1 MQRTPNEGYL
11 SGRPPPWAIFAPMSQ
26 AATAETPLMKQ
37 YMRIKGQYPDAL
49 LLFRVGDFYET
60 FMQDAVTTAAV
71 LGITLT
77 RRNNG
82 SSDMELAGFPYH
94 ALDNYLPKLVR
105 AGHRVAICDQL
116 EDPKQAKTIVKR
128 GVTEVATPGV
138 SFSDGVVD
146 GRSNNWL
153 AALCNGGD
161 RFGAAFLDITTG
173 EFMAGEGDAATMAKT
188 LESFAPSELLY
199 PRGGTHPFVE
209 DEARQRCGFALEP
222 WAFTDDFAR
231 ERLLRQF
238 GTASLKGFGIAD
250 LQLAQRAAGAV
261 LHYLGETRHDRL
273 GHIGRIAKL
282 ATDAQVW
289 LDRFTVRN
297 LELVAPVNEG
307 GRTLLAAMDHCATPM
322 GSRLL
327 KRWLLAPLVDR
338 PAIDQRLD
346 LVEALVKE
354 SALREQVGEDL
365 KAVGDLE
372 RLAAKAAVGRVNPRE
387 LLQMAVAL
395 RAADR
400 LRTALVQAGG
410 VLEQASTSWQ
420 VPLAAAVSIE
430 NGIEPEAPV
439 NVQKGG
445 VVRSGTNADL
455 DELRHI
461 TTHAKDL
468 LLEVQRREAENTGIA
483 SLKVGYNNVFGYYL
497 EVRHTHR
504 DKVPAEWVR
513 RQTLTGAER
522 YITDEL
528 KALEERILSAEE
540 RILALE
546 AQLYEALVQE
556 VCSHMVAL
564 QALAAHVARLD
575 VLRGFALNAAAW
587 HYARPVLNDG
597 AMLRIRDGRHPVIEQ
612 QLPPGEPYVAN
623 DLTLDPD
630 QAQLLVI
637 TGPNMSG
644 KSALLRQTAL
654 IVLMAQCGSFVP
666 AREADIG
673 LVDRVFTRVGA
684 SDNLSTGES
693 TFMVEMNET
702 ASILNNLSARSLL
715 LMDEIGRGTSTYDG
729 ISIAWSIAEYLHEHP
744 LRPKTLFATHY
755 HELND
760 MAEAFPRI
768 RNANVA
774 VREAGGQVHFLRK
787 LVPGGS
793 DRSFGIHVARM
804 AGMPRQVVERAER
817 VLHHLEQAH
826 AGNLGEEVP
835 AEIGNPKLA
844 PAPVAGLGREPQ
856 LSFFQLDDPALESIR
871 EELAEVDINNL
882 TPVEALMKLS
892 EIKRK
897 AGAGKAKLRKA

>member
-1 MQRTPNEGYL
+1 
-11 SGRPPPWAIFAPMSQ
+11 
-26 AATAETPLMKQ
+26 MKQ

-60 FMQDAVTTAAV
+60 FMEDAITAAAV

-77 RRNNG
+77 KRNNG
-82 SSDMELAGFPYH
+82 SSDIELAGFPHH

-116 EDPKQAKTIVKR
+116 EDPKQTKTLVKR

-138 SFSDGVVD
+138 SFAEGVVE

-153 AALCNGGD
+153 AAICGEGE
-161 RFGAAFLDITTG
+161 RFGIAFIDITTG
-173 EFMAGEGDAATMAKT
+173 EFLAGEGDRAATAKA
-188 LESFAPSELLY
+188 LEGHAPSELLY
-199 PRGGTHPFVE
+199 PRGAAPGLIGE
-209 DEARQRCGFALEP
+209 EAGRWRGFALEP

-238 GTASLKGFGIAD
+238 GTAGLKGFGIEE
-250 LQLAQRAAGAV
+250 LRLAQRAAGAV

-273 GHIGRIAKL
+273 GHVGKIAKL
-282 ATDAQVW
+282 ANDGQVW

-297 LELVAPVNEG
+297 LELSAPVNEG
-307 GRTLLAAMDHCATPM
+307 GRTLLSTMDRCETPM
-322 GSRLL
+322 GARLL
-327 KRWLLAPLVDR
+327 RRWLLAPLAR
-338 PAIDQRLD
+338 RKAIEERHDH
-346 LVEALVKE
+346 VEALL
-354 SALREQVGEDL
+354 ADAPLREALGPDL
-365 KAVGDLE
+365 AAVGDLE
-372 RLAAKAAVGRVNPRE
+372 RLAAKAAVGRINPRE
-387 LLQMAVAL
+387 LLQVARAL
-395 RAADR
+395 RAGER
-400 LRTALVQAGG
+400 LHRALEQAGG
-410 VLEQASTSWQ
+410 ILAATAATWQ
-420 VPLAAAVSIE
+420 VPTEAARLIE
-430 NGIEPEAPV
+430 DGIEPETPV

-445 VVRSGTNADL
+445 VLRAGVDAEL
-455 DELRHI
+455 DELRHV
-461 TTHAKDL
+461 TTHAKEL
-468 LLEVQRREAENTGIA
+468 LMQVQHREVERTGIS
-483 SLKVGYNNVFGYYL
+483 SLKVGFNNVFGYYL

-513 RQTLTGAER
+513 KQTLTGAER

-540 RILALE
+540 RIQALE
-546 AQLYEALVQE
+546 ERLYGELVQQA
-556 VCSHMVAL
+556 CTHMARL
-564 QALAAHVARLD
+564 QALAGAVAQLD

-587 HYARPVLNDG
+587 NYARPHMNDS
-597 AMLRIRDGRHPVIEQ
+597 MVLRITAGRHPVIEQ
-612 QLPPGEPYVAN
+612 QLPPGEDYVAN
-623 DLTLDPD
+623 DLVLDPD
-630 QAQLLVI
+630 EAQLLVI

-654 IVLMAQCGSFVP
+654 IVLMAQAGSFVP

-684 SDNLSTGES
+684 SDNLTTGES

-702 ASILNNLSARSLL
+702 ASILNNLSGRSLL

-729 ISIAWSIAEYLHEHP
+729 ISIAWSIAEFLHEHP

-760 MAEAFPRI
+760 MAETFPRI

-774 VREAGGQVHFLRK
+774 VREADGKVLFLRK

-804 AGMPRQVVERAER
+804 AGMPRQVVDRAEK
-817 VLHHLEQAH
+817 VLKHLERAH
-826 AGNLGEEVP
+826 AGDLGGELP
-835 AEIGNPKLA
+835 AEHADNRA
-844 PAPVAGLGREPQ
+844 PQVSRPDTAHLGREPQ
-856 LSFFQLDDPALESIR
+856 LSFFQLDDPALEGIR
-871 EELAEVDINNL
+871 DQLEAVDIDHL
-882 TPVEALMKLS
+882 TPVEALMKLG
-892 EIKRK
+892 EIKRM
-897 AGAGKAKLRKA
+897 AGAGRAKLKKA

>member
-1 MQRTPNEGYL
+1 MR
-11 SGRPPPWAIFAPMSQ
+11 
-26 AATAETPLMKQ
+26 Q
-37 YMRIKGQYPDAL
+37 YQRIKGQYPDAI

-60 FMQDAVTTAAV
+60 FLQDAVTASTV

-77 RRNNG
+77 KRNNG
-82 SSDMELAGFPYH
+82 TGEIELAGFPYH

-116 EDPKQAKTIVKR
+116 EDPKATKTIVKR

-153 AALCNGGD
+153 GALCGEGE
-161 RFGAAFLDITTG
+161 RFGAAFMDVTTG
-173 EFMAGEGDAATMAKT
+173 EFLAGEGDRMVMAKMI
-188 LESFAPSELLY
+188 AGHGPSELLV
-199 PRGGTHPFVE
+199 PRGAKQAFIGE
-209 DEARQRCGFALEP
+209 EAERWHGFALEP

-238 GTASLKGFGIAD
+238 NTAGLKGFGIED
-250 LQLAQRAAGAV
+250 LPLAQRAAGAV
-261 LHYLGETRHDRL
+261 LHYLGETHHDRL
-273 GHIGRIAKL
+273 GHVRRIARI
-282 ATDAQVW
+282 ADGGHVW

-297 LELVAPVNEG
+297 LELVSPVNGG
-307 GRTLLAAMDHCATPM
+307 GRTLLAAMDHCETPM
-322 GSRLL
+322 GARLL
-327 KRWLLAPLVDR
+327 RRWLLSPLVDQK
-338 PAIDQRLD
+338 AIEARLD
-346 LVEALVKE
+346 RVQALVTD
-354 SALREQVGEDL
+354 SALRDALHEDL
-365 KAVGDLE
+365 RTVGDLE
-372 RLAAKAAVGRVNPRE
+372 RLVAKAAVGRINPRE
-387 LLQMAVAL
+387 LLQVDRAI
-395 RAADR
+395 RAAENIRQHLANSKSVLATDAEQWKVS
-400 LRTALVQAGG
+400 LALADDIR
-410 VLEQASTSWQ
+410 AS
-420 VPLAAAVSIE
+420 
-430 NGIEPEAPV
+430 IEPEAPV

-445 VVRSGTNADL
+445 VLRTGVDADL
-455 DELRHI
+455 DELRHV
-461 TTHAKDL
+461 TTHAKEL
-468 LLEVQRREAENTGIA
+468 LLEVQKRETERTGIS

-504 DKVPAEWVR
+504 DKVPPEWVR
-513 RQTLTGAER
+513 KQTLTGAER

-546 AQLYEALVQE
+546 MELYGRVVAR
-556 VCSHMVAL
+556 VCVEINAL
-564 QALAAHVARLD
+564 QQVAAHIAALD
-575 VLRGFALNAAAW
+575 VLRGFAINAAAW
-587 HYARPVLNDG
+587 RYARPNITENAL
-597 AMLRIRDGRHPVIEQ
+597 LRIRDGRHPVIEQ

-623 DLTLDPD
+623 DLTLDPEN
-630 QAQLLVI
+630 AQLLVV

-673 LVDRVFTRVGA
+673 IVDRVFTRVGA

-715 LMDEIGRGTSTYDG
+715 LLDEIGRGTSTYDG
-729 ISIAWSIAEYLHEHP
+729 ISIAWSIAEFLHEHP

-760 MAEAFPRI
+760 MAETFPRI

-774 VREAGGQVHFLRK
+774 VREADGKVLFLRK
-787 LVPGGS
+787 LVPGGC

-804 AGMPRQVVERAER
+804 AGMPPQVVERADL
-817 VLHHLEQAH
+817 VQQNLEKTH
-826 AGNLGEEVP
+826 AGKLGEETSTP
-835 AEIGNPKLA
+835 EGAA
-844 PAPVAGLGREPQ
+844 PIRANKPDTARLGREPQ
-856 LSFFQLDDPALESIR
+856 LSIFQLDDPALEGIR
-871 EELAEVDINNL
+871 DQLDAIDINTL
-882 TPVEALMKLS
+882 TPVEALMKLN
-892 EIKRK
+892 EIKRM

>member
-1 MQRTPNEGYL
+1 
-11 SGRPPPWAIFAPMSQ
+11 
-26 AATAETPLMKQ
+26 MKQ
-37 YMRIKGQYPDAL
+37 YMRIKAQHPDAL

-60 FMQDAVTTAAV
+60 FLQDAVTTAAV

-105 AGHRVAICDQL
+105 AGHRVAVCDQL
-116 EDPKQAKTIVKR
+116 EDPKLAKTIVKR

-153 AALCNGGD
+153 AALCGEGD
-161 RFGAAFLDITTG
+161 RYGTAFLDITTG
-173 EFMAGEGDAATMAKT
+173 EFLAGEGDAGTVAKA
-188 LESFAPSELLY
+188 LERHGPSELL
-199 PRGGTHPFVE
+199 HPKG
-209 DEARQRCGFALEP
+209 ARQELVLEAASRWRGYALEP
-222 WAFTDDFAR
+222 WAFTDDFAQD
-231 ERLLRQF
+231 RLLRQF
-238 GTASLKGFGIAD
+238 GTNSMKGFGLD
-250 LQLAQRAAGAV
+250 GLRLAHRAAGAI

-273 GHIGRIAKL
+273 GHISGIAKW
-282 ATDAQVW
+282 ADEGQVW

-297 LELVAPVNEG
+297 LELVAPVNDG
-307 GRTLLAAMDHCATPM
+307 GRTLLAAMDRCETPM
-322 GSRLL
+322 GARLL
-327 KRWLLAPLVDR
+327 KRWLLAPLVDLA
-338 PAIDQRLD
+338 AIGQRLD
-346 LVEALVKE
+346 QVQAMHEQGDLRGAL
-354 SALREQVGEDL
+354 GPDL
-365 KAVGDLE
+365 ATVGDLE
-372 RLAAKAAVGRVNPRE
+372 RLVAKAAVGRINPRE
-387 LLQMAVAL
+387 LLQLARSLHAAERLQAAL
-395 RAADR
+395 A
-400 LRTALVQAGG
+400 TAGG
-410 VLEQASTSWQ
+410 TLAATAASWQ
-420 VPLAAAVSIE
+420 VPVAIAAHIVQR
-430 NGIEPEAPV
+430 IEPESPV
-439 NVQKGG
+439 ILQKGG
-445 VVRSGTNADL
+445 VVRSGVDADL

-461 TTHAKDL
+461 TTHAKEL
-468 LLEVQRREAENTGIA
+468 LMGVQQREAANTGIS

-513 RQTLTGAER
+513 KQTLTGAER

-540 RILALE
+540 RILVLE
-546 AQLYEALVQE
+546 EQLYGRVVEHVCQGMEALQR
-556 VCSHMVAL
+556 
-564 QALAAHVARLD
+564 LAAAVARVD
-575 VLRGFALNAAAW
+575 VLRGFAMQAAQW
-587 HYARPVLNDG
+587 NYARPVIHAGNT
-597 AMLRIRDGRHPVIEQ
+597 LRIRDGRHPVIEQ
-612 QLPPGEPYVAN
+612 QLPPGETYVAN

-702 ASILNNLSARSLL
+702 AGILNNLSARSLL

-760 MAEAFPRI
+760 MAETYPRI

-774 VREAGGQVHFLRK
+774 VREADGKVHFLRK

-826 AGNLGEEVP
+826 AGNLGEEASNETNGP
-835 AEIGNPKLA
+835 QAA
-844 PAPVAGLGREPQ
+844 RAPVAGLGREPQ
-856 LSFFQLDDPALESIR
+856 LSFFQLDDPALEAIR

>member
-1 MQRTPNEGYL
+1 MTKASP
-11 SGRPPPWAIFAPMSQ
+11 
-26 AATAETPLMKQ
+26 AETPLMKQ
-37 YMRIKGQYPDAL
+37 YMHIKGQHPDAL

-60 FMQDAVTTAAV
+60 FLQDAVTTAAV

-77 RRNNG
+77 KRNNG
-82 SSDMELAGFPYH
+82 AGEIELAGFPFH

-116 EDPKQAKTIVKR
+116 EDPKTAKTIVKR

-138 SFSDGVVD
+138 SFSEGVVD

-153 AALCNGGD
+153 AAVCGEGE
-161 RFGAAFLDITTG
+161 RFGLAFLDITTG
-173 EFMAGEGDAATMAKT
+173 EFLAGEGDQAAMAKA
-188 LESFAPSELLY
+188 LETHGPSELLY
-199 PRGGTHPFVE
+199 ARGAKQEFIAG
-209 DEARQRCGFALEP
+209 AASRWNSFALEP

-238 GTASLKGFGIAD
+238 NTAGLKGFGIEE
-250 LQLAQRAAGAV
+250 LPLAQRAAGAI
-261 LHYLGETRHDRL
+261 LHYLGETQHDRL
-273 GHIGRIAKL
+273 GHISRIAKL
-282 ATDAQVW
+282 AQEGQMW

-307 GRTLLAAMDHCATPM
+307 GRTLLGAMDRCATPM
-322 GSRLL
+322 GARLL
-327 KRWLLAPLVDR
+327 KRWLLAPLVEQT
-338 PAIDQRLD
+338 AIGARLD
-346 LVEALVKE
+346 QVQAFVDAP
-354 SALREQVGEDL
+354 ALREAIGPDL
-365 KAVGDLE
+365 SAVGDLE
-372 RLAAKAAVGRVNPRE
+372 RLAAKAAVGRINPRE
-387 LLQMAVAL
+387 LLQLARAL
-395 RAADR
+395 RAAGQV
-400 LRTALVQAGG
+400 RTALTQAGS
-410 VLEQASTSWQ
+410 VLAATAQGWK
-420 VPLAAAVSIE
+420 VPLDLATHIE
-430 NGIEPEAPV
+430 ASIEPETPV

-445 VVRSGTNADL
+445 VLRTGVDADL
-455 DELRHI
+455 DELRHV
-461 TTHAKDL
+461 TTHAKEL
-468 LLEVQRREAENTGIA
+468 LMGVQQREAANTGIS

-513 RQTLTGAER
+513 KQTLTGAER

-546 AQLYEALVQE
+546 VQLYEKVVQE
-556 VCSHMVAL
+556 VCTEINPL
-564 QALAAHVARLD
+564 QALSAAVARLD
-575 VLRGFALNAAAW
+575 VLRGFALQAAQW
-587 HYARPVLNDG
+587 NYARPQINEDRV
-597 AMLRIRDGRHPVIEQ
+597 LRIRYGRHPVIEQ
-612 QLPPGEPYVAN
+612 QLPPGESYVAN
-623 DLTLDPD
+623 DLTLDPE

-666 AREADIG
+666 AREAHIG

-684 SDNLSTGES
+684 SDNLTTGES

-729 ISIAWSIAEYLHEHP
+729 ISIAWSIAEFLHEHP

-760 MAEAFPRI
+760 MAETFPRI

-774 VREAGGQVHFLRK
+774 VREADGKVLFLRK

-793 DRSFGIHVARM
+793 DRSFGIHVARI
-804 AGMPRQVVERAER
+804 AGMPRPVVERAER
-817 VLHHLEQAH
+817 VLKHLEQAH
-826 AGNLGEEVP
+826 AGNLGEDAVP
-835 AEIGNPKLA
+835 EQGPKA
-844 PAPVAGLGREPQ
+844 APVPLAGLGREPQ
-856 LSFFQLDDPALESIR
+856 LSFFQLDDPALEAIR
-871 EELAEVDINNL
+871 DELQEVDINNL

-892 EIKRK
+892 EIKRM
-897 AGAGKAKLRKA
+897 AGAGKAKLKKA

>member
-1 MQRTPNEGYL
+1 
-11 SGRPPPWAIFAPMSQ
+11 MSQ
-26 AATAETPLMKQ
+26 ASPAETPLMKQ

-60 FMQDAVTTAAV
+60 FLQDAITTAAV

-82 SSDMELAGFPYH
+82 SSDMELAGFPHH

-153 AALCNGGD
+153 AALCGEGE
-161 RFGAAFLDITTG
+161 RLGAAFLDITTG
-173 EFMAGEGDAATMAKT
+173 EFLTGEGNAATMAKT
-188 LESFAPSELLY
+188 LESFGPSELLY
-199 PRGGTHPFVE
+199 PRGGKHAFVDE
-209 DEARQRCGFALEP
+209 EARQRRGFALEP
-222 WAFTDDFAR
+222 WAFTDDFAQ

-250 LQLAQRAAGAV
+250 LKLAQRAAGAV

-282 ATDAQVW
+282 ATDGQVW

-307 GRTLLAAMDHCATPM
+307 GRTLLAAMDRCETPM
-322 GSRLL
+322 GARLL

-346 LVEALVKE
+346 LVEALVE
-354 SALREQVGEDL
+354 ASALREHLHEDL

-387 LLQMAVAL
+387 LLQMAGAL

-410 VLEQASTSWQ
+410 VLERAGAGWR
-420 VPLAAAVSIE
+420 VPLAAAGCIE
-430 NGIEPEAPV
+430 QGIEPQAPV

-445 VVRSGTNADL
+445 VVRAGTNTDL

-468 LLEVQRREAENTGIA
+468 LLEVQRREAANTGIA

-513 RQTLTGAER
+513 KQTLTGAER

-546 AQLYEALVQE
+546 AQLFEALVQE
-556 VCSHMVAL
+556 VCGHLVPL
-564 QALAAHVARLD
+564 QSLATDVARLD
-575 VLRGFALNAAAW
+575 VLRGFALNAATW
-587 HYARPVLNDG
+587 HYARPVVNDG
-597 AMLRIRDGRHPVIEQ
+597 AQLRIREGRHPVIEQ

-623 DLTLDPD
+623 DLTLDPGN
-630 QAQLLVI
+630 AQLLVI

-755 HELND
+755 HEMND
-760 MAEAFPRI
+760 MAETFPRI

-826 AGNLGEEVP
+826 AGNLGEEAP
-835 AEIGNPKLA
+835 AQSSSPKLA
-844 PAPVAGLGREPQ
+844 PAPVAGLGRGPQ
-856 LSFFQLDDPALESIR
+856 LSFFQLDDPALEAIR

-897 AGAGKAKLRKA
+897 AGAGKAKMHKA

>member
-1 MQRTPNEGYL
+1 MTKASP
-11 SGRPPPWAIFAPMSQ
+11 
-26 AATAETPLMKQ
+26 AETPLMKQ

-60 FMQDAVTTAAV
+60 FLQDAVTTAAV

-77 RRNNG
+77 KRNNG
-82 SSDMELAGFPYH
+82 TSDIELAGFPFH

-116 EDPKQAKTIVKR
+116 EDPKLAKTIVKR

-138 SFSDGVVD
+138 SFSEGVVD
-146 GRSNNWL
+146 GRRNNWL
-153 AALCNGGD
+153 AAVCGEGE
-161 RFGAAFLDITTG
+161 RFGTAFLDITTG
-173 EFMAGEGDAATMAKT
+173 EFLAGEGDRTAMAKA
-188 LESFAPSELLY
+188 LEGHDPGELLY
-199 PRGGTHPFVE
+199 PRGAKQE
-209 DEARQRCGFALEP
+209 LIAESAARWRGFAMEP

-231 ERLLRQF
+231 ERLLNHF
-238 GTASLKGFGIAD
+238 GTTGLKGFGIEG
-250 LQLAQRAAGAV
+250 LSLAQRAAGAV

-273 GHIGRIAKL
+273 GHVNRIAKL
-282 ATDAQVW
+282 ADEGQVW

-307 GRTLLAAMDHCATPM
+307 GRTLLGAMDRCTTAM
-322 GSRLL
+322 GARLL
-327 KRWLLAPLVDR
+327 RRWLLAPLVEQA
-338 PAIDQRLD
+338 AIEARLD
-346 LVEALVKE
+346 RVQALVANT
-354 SALREQVGEDL
+354 ALREALEADL
-365 KAVGDLE
+365 SAVGDLE
-372 RLAAKAAVGRVNPRE
+372 RLSAKAAVGRINPRE
-387 LLQMAVAL
+387 LLQLARAL
-395 RAADR
+395 RAAAR
-400 LRTALVQAGG
+400 LREALCGQPGIWADTAA
-410 VLEQASTSWQ
+410 EWQ
-420 VPLAAAVSIE
+420 VPGELAAHLEAS
-430 NGIEPEAPV
+430 IEPETPV

-445 VVRSGTNADL
+445 VIRAGADADL

-461 TTHAKDL
+461 TGHAKEL
-468 LLEVQRREAENTGIA
+468 LMDVQRREAERTGIT

-513 RQTLTGAER
+513 KQTLTGAER

-528 KALEERILSAEE
+528 KALEEKILSAEE

-546 AQLYEALVQE
+546 SQLFGQVVER
-556 VCSHMVAL
+556 VCAHIAAL
-564 QALAAHVARLD
+564 QQLSAAIARLD
-575 VLRGFALNAAAW
+575 VLRGFAVNAAAW
-587 HYARPVLNDG
+587 NYARPSINAG

-612 QLPPGEPYVAN
+612 QLPPGEAYVPN
-623 DLTLDPD
+623 DLTLDPE

-654 IVLMAQCGSFVP
+654 IVLMAQAGSFVP
-666 AREADIG
+666 AREAEIG
-673 LVDRVFTRVGA
+673 IVDRIFTRVGA
-684 SDNLSTGES
+684 SDNLATGES

-760 MAEAFPRI
+760 MAESFPRI

-774 VREAGGQVHFLRK
+774 VREADGKVLFLRK

-804 AGMPRQVVERAER
+804 AGMPKAVVERAGK
-817 VLHHLEQAH
+817 VLHHLERTH
-826 AGNLGEEVP
+826 AGALEEDGAEAAKVP
-835 AEIGNPKLA
+835 ARKAQADLA
-844 PAPVAGLGREPQ
+844 ALGREPQ
-856 LSFFQLDDPALESIR
+856 LSFFQLDDPALEGIR
-871 EELAEVDINNL
+871 EELESVDINNL
-882 TPVEALMKLS
+882 TPVEALMKLN
-892 EIKRK
+892 EIKRM
-897 AGAGKAKLRKA
+897 AGGGKARLKKV

>member
-1 MQRTPNEGYL
+1 MAKA
-11 SGRPPPWAIFAPMSQ
+11 PP
-26 AATAETPLMKQ
+26 TETPLMKQ
-37 YMRIKGQYPDAL
+37 YLRIKGQYPDAL

-77 RRNNG
+77 KRNNG
-82 SSDMELAGFPYH
+82 GSDIELAGFPHH

-105 AGHRVAICDQL
+105 AGHRVAVCDQL
-116 EDPKQAKTIVKR
+116 EDPKLAKGVVKR
-128 GVTEVATPGV
+128 GVTEVSTPGAT
-138 SFSDGVVD
+138 FAEGVVD

-153 AALCNGGD
+153 AAVCGEGD
-161 RFGAAFLDITTG
+161 CYGVAFLDVTTG
-173 EFMAGEGDAATMAKT
+173 EFLAGEGDRAAMGKAI
-188 LESFAPSELLY
+188 ESHAPSELLY
-199 PRGGTHPFVE
+199 PRGAKQPFIAE
-209 DEARQRCGFALEP
+209 EAGRWHGYALEQ

-238 GTASLKGFGIAD
+238 DTAGLKGFGIEG
-250 LQLAQRAAGAV
+250 LSLAQRAAGAV
-261 LHYLGETRHDRL
+261 LHYLGETHHDRL
-273 GHIGRIAKL
+273 GHVTRIGKL
-282 ATDAQVW
+282 AVEGQVW

-307 GRTLLAAMDHCATPM
+307 GRTLLATMDRCATPM
-322 GSRLL
+322 GARLL
-327 KRWLLAPLVDR
+327 RRWLLAPLVQAG
-338 PAIDQRLD
+338 AINGRLD
-346 LVEALVKE
+346 QVEALVKDA
-354 SALREQVGEDL
+354 ALREGLQADL
-365 KAVGDLE
+365 GTVGDLE
-372 RLAAKAAVGRVNPRE
+372 RLVAKAAVGRINPRE
-387 LLQMAVAL
+387 LLQLAAAL
-395 RAADR
+395 RAAESLR
-400 LRTALVQAGG
+400 LSLLAKEGPWQATAQAW
-410 VLEQASTSWQ
+410 E
-420 VPLAAAVSIE
+420 VPLATAEHIE
-430 NGIEPEAPV
+430 AGIEPETPV
-439 NVQKGG
+439 TLQKGG
-445 VVRSGTNADL
+445 VIRSGSNADL

-461 TTHAKDL
+461 TTHAKEL
-468 LLEVQRREAENTGIA
+468 LLGVQQHEAERTGIT

-513 RQTLTGAER
+513 KQTLTGAER

-546 AQLYEALVQE
+546 AKLYGAVVQE
-556 VCSHMVAL
+556 VCTHIGAL
-564 QALAAHVARLD
+564 QRVAAAVAQLD
-575 VLRGFALNAAAW
+575 VLRGFALNAVAW
-587 HYARPVLNDG
+587 KYARPSINESAV
-597 AMLRIRDGRHPVIEQ
+597 LRIRDGRHAVIEQ
-612 QLPPGEPYVAN
+612 QLPPGEEYVAN
-623 DLTLDPD
+623 DLTLDPE

-673 LVDRVFTRVGA
+673 IVDRVFTRVGA
-684 SDNLSTGES
+684 SDNLTTGES

-729 ISIAWSIAEYLHEHP
+729 ISIAWSIAEFLHEHP

-760 MAEAFPRI
+760 MAESFPRI

-774 VREAGGQVHFLRK
+774 VREADGKVLFLRK
-787 LVPGGS
+787 LVPGGT

-804 AGMPRQVVERAER
+804 AGMPKAVVERAEK
-817 VLHHLEQAH
+817 VLRHLEATH
-826 AGNLGEEVP
+826 TGDLGGEE
-835 AEIGNPKLA
+835 AGQPKA
-844 PAPVAGLGREPQ
+844 VQADMGGLGREPQ
-856 LSFFQLDDPALESIR
+856 LSFFQLDDPALEGIR
-871 EELAEVDINNL
+871 EELEAIDINGL
-882 TPVEALMKLS
+882 TPVEALMKLN
-892 EIKRK
+892 EIKRMV
-897 AGAGKAKLRKA
+897 GAGKARLRKV

>member
-1 MQRTPNEGYL
+1 MNRYF
-11 SGRPPPWAIFAPMSQ
+11 SGCPDRIHIFLAMPKDP
-26 AATAETPLMKQ
+26 TAETPLMRQ
-37 YMRIKGQYPDAL
+37 YQRIKGQYPDAI

-60 FMQDAVTTAAV
+60 FLQDAITASAV

-77 RRNNG
+77 KRNNG
-82 SSDMELAGFPYH
+82 TGEIELAGFPYH

-116 EDPKQAKTIVKR
+116 EDPKATKTIVKR

-153 AALCNGGD
+153 GALCGEGE
-161 RFGAAFLDITTG
+161 RFGVAFLDVTTG
-173 EFMAGEGDAATMAKT
+173 EFLAGEGDRAAMAKT
-188 LESFAPSELLY
+188 IESHGPSELLV
-199 PRGGTHPFVE
+199 PRGAKQDFIGE
-209 DEARQRCGFALEP
+209 EAERWHGFALEP

-238 GTASLKGFGIAD
+238 NTAGLKGFGIED
-250 LQLAQRAAGAV
+250 VPLAQRAAGAV
-261 LHYLGETRHDRL
+261 LHYLGETHHDRL
-273 GHIGRIAKL
+273 GHVQRISRIA
-282 ATDAQVW
+282 DEGQVW

-297 LELVAPVNEG
+297 LELVSPVDQG
-307 GRTLLAAMDHCATPM
+307 GRTLLSAMDRCETPM
-322 GSRLL
+322 GARLL
-327 KRWLLAPLVDR
+327 RRWLLSPLVDQD
-338 PAIDQRLD
+338 AIGARLD
-346 LVEALVKE
+346 RVQALVDGP
-354 SALREQVGEDL
+354 ALRDALHEDL
-365 KAVGDLE
+365 RTVGDLE
-372 RLAAKAAVGRVNPRE
+372 RLVAKAAVGRINPRE
-387 LLQMAVAL
+387 LLQVDRAI
-395 RAADR
+395 RAAGNIR
-400 LRTALVQAGG
+400 QQLAKAQG
-410 VLEQASTSWQ
+410 VLAADAEQWN
-420 VPLAAAVSIE
+420 VPLALADHLRAS
-430 NGIEPEAPV
+430 IEPEAPV

-445 VVRSGTNADL
+445 VLCAGVDAGL
-455 DELRHI
+455 DELRHV
-461 TTHAKDL
+461 TTHAKEL
-468 LLEVQRREAENTGIA
+468 LLEVQKRETERTGIS

-504 DKVPAEWVR
+504 DKVPPEWVR
-513 RQTLTGAER
+513 KQTLTGAER

-546 AQLYEALVQE
+546 VELYGRVVAR
-556 VCSHMVAL
+556 VCEKTGAL
-564 QALAAHVARLD
+564 QKIAADIAALD
-575 VLRGFALNAAAW
+575 VLRGFAINAAAW
-587 HYARPVLNDG
+587 RYVRPGINAGSV
-597 AMLRIRDGRHPVIEQ
+597 LRIRDGRHPVIEQ

-623 DLTLDPD
+623 DLTLDPEN
-630 QAQLLVI
+630 AQLLVV

-673 LVDRVFTRVGA
+673 IVDRVFTRVGA

-715 LMDEIGRGTSTYDG
+715 LLDEIGRGTSTYDG
-729 ISIAWSIAEYLHEHP
+729 ISIAWSIAEFLHGHP

-760 MAEAFPRI
+760 MAETFPRI

-774 VREAGGQVHFLRK
+774 VREADGKVLFLRK
-787 LVPGGS
+787 LVPGGC

-804 AGMPRQVVERAER
+804 AGMPPQVVERAER
-817 VLHHLEQAH
+817 VLHHLEQTH
-826 AGNLGEEVP
+826 SGDLGEDPSVTEGEARVKAATP
-835 AEIGNPKLA
+835 DTARIS
-844 PAPVAGLGREPQ
+844 REPQ
-856 LSFFQLDDPALESIR
+856 LSIFQLDDPALEGIR
-871 EELAEVDINNL
+871 DQLEAIDINVL
-882 TPVEALMKLS
+882 TPVEALMKLN
-892 EIKRK
+892 EIKRM
-897 AGAGKAKLRKA
+897 AGAGKAKLHKA

>member
-1 MQRTPNEGYL
+1 MTKASP
-11 SGRPPPWAIFAPMSQ
+11 
-26 AATAETPLMKQ
+26 AETPLMKQ
-37 YMRIKGQYPDAL
+37 YMHIKAQHPDAL

-60 FMQDAVTTAAV
+60 FLQDAVTTAAV

-77 RRNNG
+77 KRNNG
-82 SSDMELAGFPYH
+82 AGEIELAGFPFH

-116 EDPKQAKTIVKR
+116 EDPKTAKTIVKR

-153 AALCNGGD
+153 AAICGEGE
-161 RFGAAFLDITTG
+161 RYGMAFLDITTG
-173 EFMAGEGDAATMAKT
+173 EFLAGEGDLAAVGKA
-188 LESFAPSELLY
+188 LETHGPSELLY
-199 PRGGTHPFVE
+199 ARGAKQE
-209 DEARQRCGFALEP
+209 LIAEAASRWNGFALEP

-238 GTASLKGFGIAD
+238 NTAGLKGFGIED
-250 LQLAQRAAGAV
+250 LPLAQRAAGAV

-273 GHIGRIAKL
+273 GHINRIAKL
-282 ATDAQVW
+282 ASEGQVW
-289 LDRFTVRN
+289 LDRFTARN

-307 GRTLLAAMDHCATPM
+307 GRTLLAAMDRCQTPM
-322 GSRLL
+322 GARLL
-327 KRWLLAPLVDR
+327 KRWLLAPLVDQE
-338 PAIDQRLD
+338 AIAARLD
-346 LVEALVKE
+346 QVEALVVNAGLRD
-354 SALREQVGEDL
+354 ALSEDL
-365 KAVGDLE
+365 SAVGDLE
-372 RLAAKAAVGRVNPRE
+372 RLSAKAAVGRINPRE
-387 LLQMAVAL
+387 LLQLARAL
-395 RAADR
+395 RAAEQAR
-400 LRTALVQAGG
+400 LKLEQDGG
-410 VLEQASTSWQ
+410 VLSVAAHGWK
-420 VPLAAAVSIE
+420 VPLELAAHLEASIE
-430 NGIEPEAPV
+430 EEAPV

-445 VVRSGTNADL
+445 VLRRGTNEDL
-455 DELRHI
+455 DELRHV
-461 TTHAKDL
+461 TSHAKEL
-468 LLEVQRREAENTGIA
+468 LMDVQQREAKNTGIT

-504 DKVPAEWVR
+504 EKVPPEWVR
-513 RQTLTGAER
+513 KQTLTGAER

-540 RILALE
+540 RILVLE
-546 AQLYEALVQE
+546 AELYEQVVQD
-556 VCSHMVAL
+556 VCKEIGAL
-564 QALAAHVARLD
+564 QALAAAVARLD
-575 VLRGFALNAAAW
+575 VLRGFAINAAEW
-587 HYARPVLNDG
+587 KYTRPGINAGNV
-597 AMLRIRDGRHPVIEQ
+597 LRIRDGRHPVIEQ

-623 DLTLDPD
+623 DLTLDPA

-673 LVDRVFTRVGA
+673 LVDRIFTRVGA

-729 ISIAWSIAEYLHEHP
+729 ISIAWSIAEFLHEHP

-760 MAEAFPRI
+760 MAETFPRI

-774 VREAGGQVHFLRK
+774 VREADGKVLFLRK

-804 AGMPRQVVERAER
+804 AGMPRSVVERAER
-817 VLHHLEQAH
+817 VLKHLEQAH
-826 AGNLGEEVP
+826 AGNLGEAPGEGARPSQGPTVP
-835 AEIGNPKLA
+835 KP
-844 PAPVAGLGREPQ
+844 PVAGIGREPQ
-856 LSFFQLDDPALESIR
+856 LSFFQLDDPALEAIR
-871 EELAEVDINNL
+871 DELQEVDINNL

-892 EIKRK
+892 EIKRM
-897 AGAGKAKLRKA
+897 AGAGKAKLKKV

>member
-1 MQRTPNEGYL
+1 MSST
-11 SGRPPPWAIFAPMSQ
+11 ATAP
-26 AATAETPLMKQ
+26 AETPLMKQ

-60 FMQDAVTTAAV
+60 FMQDAVTAAAV

-77 RRNNG
+77 KRNNG
-82 SSDMELAGFPYH
+82 SSDIELAGFPHH

-105 AGHRVAICDQL
+105 AGHRVAVCDQL
-116 EDPKQAKTIVKR
+116 EDPKLAKGVVKR

-138 SFSDGVVD
+138 TFAEGVVD
-146 GRSNNWL
+146 GRRNNWL
-153 AALCNGGD
+153 AALCGEGD

-173 EFMAGEGDAATMAKT
+173 EFLAGEGDRATMAKA
-188 LESFAPSELLY
+188 LDSHSPSELLFSK
-199 PRGGTHPFVE
+199 GAKQDFIAE
-209 DEARQRCGFALEP
+209 EAAAHNGFGLEP
-222 WAFTDDFAR
+222 WAFTDDFAQ
-231 ERLLRQF
+231 ERLQRQF
-238 GTASLKGFGIAD
+238 GTASLKGFGIEE
-250 LQLAQRAAGAV
+250 LTLARRAAGAV
-261 LHYLGETRHDRL
+261 LHYLGETRHERI
-273 GHIGRIAKL
+273 GHINRIARL
-282 ATDAQVW
+282 ATEGQLW

-307 GRTLLAAMDHCATPM
+307 GRTLLAAMDRCETPM
-322 GSRLL
+322 GARLL
-327 KRWLLAPLVDR
+327 RRWLLAPLVD
-338 PAIDQRLD
+338 PAAIGHRLD
-346 LVEALVKE
+346 QVEALLRNA
-354 SALREQVGEDL
+354 ALREGLQPGL
-365 KAVGDLE
+365 RAVGDLE
-372 RLAAKAAVGRVNPRE
+372 RLSAKAATGRINPRE
-387 LLQMAVAL
+387 LLQLATAL
-395 RAADR
+395 RAAE
-400 LRTALVQAGG
+400 RTRRMLLQAEGI
-410 VLEQASTSWQ
+410 LAQAAEGWQ
-420 VPLAAAVSIE
+420 VPLHAAAHIE
-430 NGIEPEAPV
+430 ASIEPEAPA

-445 VVRSGTNADL
+445 VLNRGVNADL

-468 LLEVQRREAENTGIA
+468 LLEVQRREAENTGIS
-483 SLKVGYNNVFGYYL
+483 SLKVGFNNVFGYYL

-513 RQTLTGAER
+513 KQTLTGAER

-540 RILALE
+540 RILVLE
-546 AQLYEALVQE
+546 AELYEAVVQE
-556 VCSHMVAL
+556 VCGQIGAL
-564 QALAAHVARLD
+564 QAVAADVARLD

-587 HYARPVLNDG
+587 GYARPEVNGGAVLH
-597 AMLRIRDGRHPVIEQ
+597 IREGRHPVIEQ
-612 QLPPGEPYVAN
+612 QLPPGESYVAN
-623 DLTLDPD
+623 DLVLDPEN
-630 QAQLLVI
+630 AQLLVI

-654 IVLMAQCGSFVP
+654 IVLMAQTGSFVP
-666 AREADIG
+666 ARQAAIG

-744 LRPKTLFATHY
+744 MRPKTLFATHY
-755 HELND
+755 HELNA
-760 MAEAFPRI
+760 MADTFPRI

-774 VREAGGQVHFLRK
+774 VREADGQVHFLRK

-804 AGMPRQVVERAER
+804 AGMPRQVVERAQL

-826 AGNLGEEVP
+826 AGNLGEE
-835 AEIGNPKLA
+835 A
-844 PAPVAGLGREPQ
+844 PSEAVAPSVARAPVAGLGREAQ
-856 LSFFQLDDPALESIR
+856 LSFFQLDDPALEAIR
-871 EELAEVDINNL
+871 HELQEVDINNL

-892 EIKRK
+892 EIKRM
-897 AGAGKAKLRKA
+897 AGAEKARLRKA